1 MDAAKGA
8 PRTWM
13 SECTGA
19 SVIIIVTMK
28 HLDKLMHRNLNL
40 EKQYLQKRAPRNG
53 PMRKWALRK
62 RKNVNRKRRIRMIEV
77 TRLNGTKILINP
89 DLIEFVEE
97 TPDTVI
103 SFTTGRKIIVK
114 ESRQEMKNLVK
125 LYRKDIFT

>member
-40 EKQYLQKRAPRNG
+40 KKQYLQKRAP
-53 PMRKWALRK
+53 RK